1 MWIFSNRS
9 EGNHA
14 LHSGPLNLK
23 PHSRAPTST
32 MNTCSPQCYSCCTH
46 ALARQVD
53 EGLPGVHP
61 QRSPNR
67 LCLPQHTKLPQES
80 PPPSALCWG
89 FAGTQSCPKS
99 LQHPPLLSSHASPQG
114 SVKACWKTLLVKGLR
129 ASCSAT
135 MLRNHAPQPRRP
147 ARATHRRPRLTA
159 ALSSSS
165 SQSMQ
170 AALAALSSSS
180 S

>member
-1 MWIFSNRS
+1 MYLQLSTYRSFYPFHFSPYLFKYIYLNPYF
-9 EGNHA
+9 A
-14 LHSGPLNLK
+14 LY
-23 PHSRAPTST
+23 PH
-32 MNTCSPQCYSCCTH
+32 
-46 ALARQVD
+46 
-53 EGLPGVHP
+53 
-61 QRSPNR
+61 
-67 LCLPQHTKLPQES
+67 
-80 PPPSALCWG
+80 PPAALCWG

-99 LQHPPLLSSHASPQG
+99 LQHPPPFRVMPFSKELCWSRGCAPPAPQPC
-114 SVKACWKTLLVKGLR
+114 SVTR
-129 ASCSAT
+129 
-135 MLRNHAPQPRRP
+135 LRNHAPQPRRP